1 MRVRAWWTVLHV
13 YYYGARCL
21 CQGFE
26 GRSKGIARCEAKT
39 VPVQEIRTGVVGV
52 ACDMTDKATAGVTT
66 GAARGR
72 VSEKRGEGCR
82 GPGRGGR
89 QRGGMPGA
97 WQGKDAGGLAEGGR
111 QRGGM
116 PGVWQGEDAGGLA
129 EGESRGPGA
138 EHSPSVSVTD
148 DLGLESCVF

>member
-1 MRVRAWWTVLHV
+1 MSTLGCEIPVSRLVGQSR
-13 YYYGARCL
+13 
-21 CQGFE
+21 
-26 GRSKGIARCEAKT
+26 GIARCGARAVT
-39 VPVQEIRTGVVGV
+39 VQEIWTGVVGV
-52 ACDMTDKATAGVTT
+52 ARDMTNNAAAGVTT

-97 WQGKDAGGLAEGGR
+97 WQG
-111 QRGGM
+111 
-116 PGVWQGEDAGGLA
+116 EDAGGLA
-129 EGESRGPGA
+129 EGESRRPGA
-138 EHSPSVSVTD
+138 ERSPSVSVTD